1 MIITDR
7 TSTST
12 SEEEQDLMPKIA
24 VVTDSTA
31 DLPANVYEENNIK
44 IVPLHV
50 RFGDET
56 YREGVDLSSEEF
68 YSKLVSS
75 NIMPRTS
82 QPAPHEFET
91 VYRQLMDESDGI
103 VSIHMS
109 SKLSGTYQSA
119 NIAANTIGCKNIHV
133 IDSKS
138 VSAGTGLL
146 ALEAARL
153 SKLDITAQEI
163 VDKVEA
169 IKNRLRLFFTVDT
182 FEYMVKNGRIGKA
195 TAWLGTLL
203 SIRPIMAIANGVVEP
218 IEKVRASRDR
228 ALMRF
233 AEVAAEA
240 MPKGYAIRGAVVH
253 AVEPGRGETLKLAL
267 QELLPFEEMH
277 VCSLGAGIG
286 SHSGPGTIGVTLYPV
301 G

>member
-1 MIITDR
+1 
-7 TSTST
+7 
-12 SEEEQDLMPKIA
+12 MPRIA

-31 DLPANVYEENNIK
+31 DLPANVYEENDIK
-44 IVPLHV
+44 VVPLHV
-50 RFGDET
+50 QFGDET

-68 YSKLVSS
+68 YSKLAFHKV
-75 NIMPRTS
+75 MPRTS

-91 VYRQLMDESDGI
+91 VYRQLMNESDSI

-119 NIAANTIGCKNIHV
+119 NIAANAIGCEKIRV

-153 SKLDITAQEI
+153 SKLDITLKDL
-163 VDKVEA
+163 VDKIEA
-169 IKNRLRLFFTVDT
+169 TKSRLRLFFTVDT
-182 FEYMVKNGRIGKA
+182 FDYMVKNGRIGKA
-195 TAWLGTLL
+195 TAFLGTLL
-203 SIRPIMAIANGVVEP
+203 SIRPIMAIANGEVEP
-218 IEKVRASRDR
+218 IERVRASRDK

-233 AEVAAEA
+233 AEVVAEA
-240 MPKGYAIRGAVVH
+240 MPKGYAMRGAVIH
-253 AVEPGRGETLKLAL
+253 AIEPERGETLKQSLE
-267 QELLPFEEMH
+267 ELLHFEDLI

-286 SHSGPGTIGVTLYPV
+286 SHSGPGTMGATLYPV
-301 G
+301 V